1 VINDLDYKVS
11 QKKRSFNY
19 LFNVYNYYSYHIQNK
34 KTNKFH
40 HEIKA
45 KCFIFF
51 ESKQKQG

>member
-1 VINDLDYKVS
+1 MLW
-11 QKKRSFNY
+11 RFNRTTSY